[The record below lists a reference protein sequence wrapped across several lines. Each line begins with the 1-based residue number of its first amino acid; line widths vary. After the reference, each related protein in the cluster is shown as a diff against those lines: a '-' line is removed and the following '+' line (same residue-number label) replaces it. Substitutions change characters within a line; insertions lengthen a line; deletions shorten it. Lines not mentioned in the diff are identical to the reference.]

1 MKTYIEVKQLSK
13 SYRKTPVLKNIDLQ
27 LEGSKIIGLVGP
39 NGAGKSTFLKIL
51 AGLLRD
57 YEGEAK
63 IKGEEV
69 GLSTKSKVAFLP
81 DSQFID
87 RSWTGLDA
95 AVFYNDL
102 YEDFSMEK
110 AEELFHKMNV
120 DFKIPFAYLSKG
132 MRDKFQLALTLA
144 REEDVYLFDEPLG
157 GVDPASLDFI
167 LESILE
173 SYREDALF
181 VIATHLIR
189 DVENILDEVVFLRDG
204 EIYMHE
210 NCDVLRERSG
220 KTIDDLFREVY
231 R

>member
-1 MKTYIEVKQLSK
+1 M
-13 SYRKTPVLKNIDLQ
+13 
-27 LEGSKIIGLVGP
+27 
-39 NGAGKSTFLKIL
+39 
-51 AGLLRD
+51 
-57 YEGEAK
+57 
-63 IKGEEV
+63 
-69 GLSTKSKVAFLP
+69 
-81 DSQFID
+81 
-87 RSWTGLDA
+87 
-95 AVFYNDL
+95 
-102 YEDFSMEK
+102 
-110 AEELFHKMNV
+110 
-120 DFKIPFAYLSKG
+120 
-132 MRDKFQLALTLA
+132 
-144 REEDVYLFDEPLG
+144 FDEPLG